1 MINKTVEII
10 PAILTSDP
18 QELKQLINEAEGVVE
33 GVQID
38 VLDGQFAKN
47 ETIDP
52 SIFQTIE
59 TNLNLDFHLMT
70 KEPVDWIEKSTR
82 VLAKR
87 IIGQVEMMENQMEFI
102 EKVIE
107 TGTLVGL
114 AVDIATPVSDLDP
127 EVIMSLDAILVMSV
141 PAGFSGQK
149 FDDSVFEK
157 IEKLNKKR
165 EGGTFKYK
173 ICVDGGVTTDNAKK
187 LVEVG
192 ADELFI
198 GKRLFEGDLKE
209 NIEGYR
215 KVVS

>member
-38 VLDGQFAKN
+38 ILDGQFAKN
-47 ETIDP
+47 KTIDP

-59 TNLNLDFHLMT
+59 TKLNLDFHLMT

-82 VLAKR
+82 VSAKR

-149 FDDSVFEK
+149 FDDRVFQK
-157 IEKLNKKR
+157 IKKLNKKR
-165 EGGTFKYK
+165 EEGNLKYK
-173 ICVDGGVTTDNAKK
+173 ICVDGGVTTDNAEK
-187 LVEVG
+187 LVEAG

>member
-38 VLDGQFAKN
+38 ILDGQFAKN
-47 ETIDP
+47 KTIDP

-59 TNLNLDFHLMT
+59 TNLYLDFHLMT

-82 VLAKR
+82 VSAKR

-107 TGTLVGL
+107 TGTLVG
-114 AVDIATPVSDLDP
+114 
-127 EVIMSLDAILVMSV
+127 
-141 PAGFSGQK
+141 
-149 FDDSVFEK
+149 
-157 IEKLNKKR
+157 R
-165 EGGTFKYK
+165 H
-173 ICVDGGVTTDNAKK
+173 
-187 LVEVG
+187 
-192 ADELFI
+192 
-198 GKRLFEGDLKE
+198 
-209 NIEGYR
+209 
-215 KVVS
+215 

>member
-10 PAILTSDP
+10 PAILTSNP

>member
-187 LVEVG
+187 LVEAG